1 MADIQPLVGQ
11 TVSQYRITAEL
22 GGGGMGVVH
31 YAEDIPLGRAAA
43 TLNHPNICTIHE
55 VGRIATGR

>member
-1 MADIQPLVGQ
+1 MADTQPLVGQ
-11 TVSQYRITAEL
+11 TVSHYRITVKL
-22 GGGGMGVVH
+22 GGGAMGIVH
-31 YAEDIPLGRAAA
+31 YAKDIPLGCAAA